1 MSSFVTNIPQTT
13 FTKSNKDLWRHL
25 LLFSPVQ
32 NMEDGARSYALQIEI
47 LYFRTNTDF
56 LKYFSSSM
64 KIYKEDGVDVRHL
77 RQVPKQ
83 LPGSEIV

>member
-1 MSSFVTNIPQTT
+1 MSLFVTNIPQTT

-25 LLFSPVQ
+25 LLFSPVE

-56 LKYFSSSM
+56 LQYLSFM
-64 KIYKEDGVDVRHL
+64 KIYKEDGVDVWHL

>member
-56 LKYFSSSM
+56 LQYLSFM
-64 KIYKEDGVDVRHL
+64 KIYKEDGVDVWDL